1 MNETQK
7 KSVNDDLVI
16 FRYLDPFLSGT
27 ALSDITRDKVETV
40 ITDKLGHATP
50 SRVNRITALIRAVL
64 RKAEREWGWI
74 DKAPAIRRLKEDS
87 KRIRWITRQEVN
99 RICNELPEH
108 LEAMVRFSLATGLR
122 ESNVTGLAWNQID
135 MQRKVAWIHPD
146 QAKAK
151 KAIGVPLNDDAINVI
166 KR

>member
-1 MNETQK
+1 
-7 KSVNDDLVI
+7 
-16 FRYLDPFLSGT
+16 
-27 ALSDITRDKVETV
+27 
-40 ITDKLGHATP
+40 
-50 SRVNRITALIRAVL
+50 
-64 RKAEREWGWI
+64 
-74 DKAPAIRRLKEDS
+74 
-87 KRIRWITRQEVN
+87 
-99 RICNELPEH
+99 
-108 LEAMVRFSLATGLR
+108 MVRFSLATGLR